1 MFSKAGVGKKD
12 MKWGNLYICLL
23 DVHQTARRGCN
34 IESIKALQYN
44 QVSEHI
50 PLASVNL
57 RFWCLNKVVN
67 VYFIVVEQLNG
78 NFIFGP
84 FCIWFLWK
92 RASKSVIVGQGIQS
106 MKCN

>member
-12 MKWGNLYICLL
+12 TEWGNLYILCLL
-23 DVHQTARRGCN
+23 DVRQTARRGCN

-57 RFWCLNKVVN
+57 LF
-67 VYFIVVEQLNG
+67 
-78 NFIFGP
+78 
-84 FCIWFLWK
+84 
-92 RASKSVIVGQGIQS
+92 
-106 MKCN
+106 